1 MLQEAVHE
9 REHRNIALQGSRNSG
24 AALAVAGPLART
36 LELNQRDSTLK
47 KTVLLAIVLIAA
59 WFFYGNKPA
68 DNRSVDRA
76 QPEHV
81 TQSINRGQESPQ
93 AASSFRCD
101 GRVYCSQ
108 MASRAEAEFFLR
120 NCPNTK
126 MDGDHDGVPCEN
138 DSRF

>member
-1 MLQEAVHE
+1 
-9 REHRNIALQGSRNSG
+9 
-24 AALAVAGPLART
+24 
-36 LELNQRDSTLK
+36 LK
-47 KTVLLAIVLIAA
+47 KIVLLAIVLIAA

-68 DNRSVDRA
+68 DNWSVDRA

-81 TQSINRGQESPQ
+81 AQSTNRGQESPQ
-93 AASSFRCD
+93 AVSSFRCD

>member
-1 MLQEAVHE
+1 LPNKTLQRTRYRA
-9 REHRNIALQGSRNSG
+9 
-24 AALAVAGPLART
+24 PLSFA
-36 LELNQRDSTLK
+36 LELNQRDATLK
-47 KTVLLAIVLIAA
+47 KIMLLAIVLIAA

-108 MASRAEAEFFLR
+108 MASRAEAEFFLEIAR
-120 NCPNTK
+120 TPRWTVIMTACP
-126 MDGDHDGVPCEN
+126 V
-138 DSRF
+138 